1 MIGRLYQTGTEGRTV
16 GDIRIIEQPS
26 QSQVDSAVSSYLD
39 YERKK
44 ALEEYKKE
52 QKAKQRADALN
63 RRVQRR
69 LQAVD
74 AWRAEHERRYATD
87 EAYRH
92 EVDARDRRRIHRK
105 SLGTFILISGAVLY
119 FGMLELTR
127 LLLIGAGTTETSMV
141 RVSGNNHTWIT
152 SVVLTLL
159 AAVIFE
165 FRSYFVER
173 HDSTADRRAW
183 YKVRVLVHL
192 WVAILVV
199 WIGFIIGNRFG
210 VGALSQ
216 GFRIQDA
223 YLSPVFGIPVVALW
237 MLFYGAIWTPIRLHR
252 LPRYDT
258 F

>member
-1 MIGRLYQTGTEGRTV
+1 MSYYNSGE
-16 GDIRIIEQPS
+16 PS
-26 QSQVDSAVSSYLD
+26 QSQVDSAVSSYLNI
-39 YERKK
+39 ERKR

-52 QKAKQRADALN
+52 QKAKQRAEAF
-63 RRVQRR
+63 QRR
-69 LQAVD
+69 WARRQKIANARRD
-74 AWRAEHERRYATD
+74 EEEHRYATD
-87 EAYRH
+87 EVYRH
-92 EVDARDRRRIHRK
+92 EVDARHRRHAHRK
-105 SLGTFILISGAVLY
+105 VLGTFILISGAVLY
-119 FGMLELTR
+119 FGLLGLTR

-159 AAVIFE
+159 AAAIFE
-165 FRSYFVER
+165 LRGFFVDR
-173 HDSTADRRAW
+173 KDSTADRRAW

-199 WIGFIIGNRFG
+199 WTGFIIGNRFG

-223 YLSPVFGIPVVALW
+223 YLSPVFGIPVVAAW

>member
-1 MIGRLYQTGTEGRTV
+1 MSYYNSGE
-16 GDIRIIEQPS
+16 PS
-26 QSQVDSAVSSYLD
+26 QSQVDSAVRSYLD
-39 YERKK
+39 YEREQ

-52 QKAKQRADALN
+52 QKAKRRAEA
-63 RRVQRR
+63 RRRR
-69 LQAVD
+69 LHHRMQIEKARRD
-74 AWRAEHERRYATD
+74 EEEHRYATD
-87 EAYRH
+87 EVYRH
-92 EVDARDRRRIHRK
+92 EVDAQRRHQAHRRV
-105 SLGTFILISGAVLY
+105 LGTFILIGGAVLY
-119 FGMLELTR
+119 FGLLGLTR

-159 AAVIFE
+159 AAVIFDL
-165 FRSYFVER
+165 RSYFVDR
-173 HDSTADRRAW
+173 KNSTADRRAW

-192 WVAILVV
+192 WVSVLVV

-216 GFRIQDA
+216 GFRVQDA

-237 MLFYGAIWTPIRLHR
+237 MLFYGVIWTPIRLHR

>member
-1 MIGRLYQTGTEGRTV
+1 MQ
-16 GDIRIIEQPS
+16 IE
-26 QSQVDSAVSSYLD
+26 
-39 YERKK
+39 K
-44 ALEEYKKE
+44 ARRDEE
-52 QKAKQRADALN
+52 
-63 RRVQRR
+63 
-69 LQAVD
+69 
-74 AWRAEHERRYATD
+74 EHRYATD
-87 EAYRH
+87 EVYRH
-92 EVDARDRRRIHRK
+92 EVDAQRRHQAHRRV
-105 SLGTFILISGAVLY
+105 LGTFILIGGAVLY
-119 FGMLELTR
+119 FGLLGLTR

-159 AAVIFE
+159 AAAIFE
-165 FRSYFVER
+165 LRGFFVDR
-173 HDSTADRRAW
+173 KDSTADRRAW

-199 WIGFIIGNRFG
+199 WTGFIIGNRFG

-216 GFRIQDA
+216 GFRVQDA

-237 MLFYGAIWTPIRLHR
+237 MLFYGVIWTPIRLHR